1 MALVR
6 RVLMQLLLVAPSS
19 CLRVPTVS
27 RREAVRLAAASA
39 TTIPLVANAVPQYV
53 VPIQDDLKILIIKAK
68 ELRTAVRNGASARR
82 SLPLDPTPGVNNY
95 EALTN
100 KVLRAKVATL
110 EPLRAQFKAV
120 AADAGAKSLLAPEIQ
135 KAFELQPLLMQGHM
149 LELDQVCKQSMA
161 SLTPP
166 LSSRP
171 SRQLG
176 SLLHVASSRLFLCHD
191 RRSRR
196 PSSRHTSASVQAR
209 PTRAARSS
217 ASWRRS
223 RRRATTSSPSRW
235 AACPRPAR
243 MTTEILLQ
251 VSM

>member
-53 VPIQDDLKILIIKAK
+53 VPIQDDLRILIIKAK

-120 AADAGAKSLLAPEIQ
+120 AADAGAKSLLDFGPAERGKIIGQ
-135 KAFELQPLLMQGHM
+135 NENKNRRRNGRGMVELL
-149 LELDQVCKQSMA
+149 A
-161 SLTPP
+161 
-166 LSSRP
+166 
-171 SRQLG
+171 
-176 SLLHVASSRLFLCHD
+176 
-191 RRSRR
+191 
-196 PSSRHTSASVQAR
+196 
-209 PTRAARSS
+209 AARLSVCFCFDEKKEN
-217 ASWRRS
+217 A
-223 RRRATTSSPSRW
+223 
-235 AACPRPAR
+235 
-243 MTTEILLQ
+243 
-251 VSM
+251 

>member
-6 RVLMQLLLVAPSS
+6 RVLMQMLLVAPSS

-100 KVLRAKVATL
+100 KVLRAKVTTL

-149 LELDQVCKQSMA
+149 LELDQALKEAKFEAYISKRTGKTYPGGKVERELEEIEETCDDF
-161 SLTPP
+161 LT
-166 LSSRP
+166 LA
-171 SRQLG
+171 LG
-176 SLLHVASSRLFLCHD
+176 RM
-191 RRSRR
+191 
-196 PSSRHTSASVQAR
+196 P
-209 PTRAARSS
+209 AAG
-217 ASWRRS
+217 
-223 RRRATTSSPSRW
+223 
-235 AACPRPAR
+235 
-243 MTTEILLQ
+243 EDDD
-251 VSM
+251 

>member
-6 RVLMQLLLVAPSS
+6 RVLMQMLLIAPSS

-149 LELDQVCKQSMA
+149 LELDQALKEAKFEAYISKRTGKTYPGGKVERELEEIEETCDDF
-161 SLTPP
+161 LT
-166 LSSRP
+166 LA
-171 SRQLG
+171 LG
-176 SLLHVASSRLFLCHD
+176 RM
-191 RRSRR
+191 
-196 PSSRHTSASVQAR
+196 P
-209 PTRAARSS
+209 AAG
-217 ASWRRS
+217 
-223 RRRATTSSPSRW
+223 
-235 AACPRPAR
+235 
-243 MTTEILLQ
+243 EDDD
-251 VSM
+251 